1 MGDDRATPPII
12 RPKALAPGDTVAVAA
27 LSGPL
32 EAAELEMYRHGIAAL
47 ESMGFRVRPAPLVD
61 VEKMWWWGAARPTEV
76 GRELNEL
83 FRDPDVR
90 GIWGLVGGRLTLSY
104 LDVIDYGAIAANPKV
119 LVGMS
124 DIGALHLAI
133 HSMTGLVTF
142 HADLLMYGVG
152 EWHELPERD
161 RSRLIDIYRRVL
173 TSTEPAGRLP
183 ALSTWECWR
192 PGRAEG
198 HLLGGLLHR
207 LVRIQATPW
216 AFAPERFDG
225 AILFFEDLNT
235 STINVWN
242 DLQILRHGGV
252 LDRIAGLLVGP
263 TETIQVAEEG
273 PDSLREVVLDV
284 IGDREIP
291 VLGNLDI
298 GHAGPNIPLPLG
310 VRAAM
315 DGDARTLELI
325 ESAVS

>member
-1 MGDDRATPPII
+1 
-12 RPKALAPGDTVAVAA
+12 
-27 LSGPL
+27 
-32 EAAELEMYRHGIAAL
+32 
-47 ESMGFRVRPAPLVD
+47 
-61 VEKMWWWGAARPTEV
+61 
-76 GRELNEL
+76 
-83 FRDPDVR
+83 
-90 GIWGLVGGRLTLSY
+90 
-104 LDVIDYGAIAANPKV
+104 
-119 LVGMS
+119 MS
-124 DIGALHLAI
+124 DISALHLAI

-161 RSRLIDIYRRVL
+161 DRGRS
-173 TSTEPAGRLP
+173 TSIVASSHRPSPPVVCLR
-183 ALSTWECWR
+183 SSSWECWR

-242 DLQILRHGGV
+242 DLQVLRHGGV

-263 TETIQVAEEG
+263 IETIQVHGEAPE
-273 PDSLREVVLDV
+273 SLRDVVLDV
-284 IGDREIP
+284 IGDRDIP
-291 VLGNLDI
+291 VLGNLNL

-315 DGDARTLELI
+315 DGDARTLELDRGRRQLVLSKSSI
-325 ESAVS
+325 CKTGSSDRANRHGAEHPASTVQGLPAGTRRTHDGPEQPV